1 MLKKN
6 CIYSSIQELNLK
18 EKELLLL
25 LVKKGQLEFTP
36 IEISREIGV
45 TNRTVINR
53 LYKLE
58 KYSFVEPVLVKE
70 RIRSY
75 KLTELTNNNSGLI
88 EECIQG
94 NTDTDVI
101 VTKRTIIKGSAKS
114 ILEELIL
121 EGYSGRRLL
130 EEFSRRI
137 DSYSFDIKSILSKA
151 KEELKDVN
159 FGEETSYERIPESN
173 DKEYKRSIW
182 DAAIG
187 LQAVDGLKPS
197 KYLRNLA
204 EENIAGQ
211 KTYDEVNKELIKE
224 YGAGKTRQKEADIVA
239 LRIAQILETSDFI
252 MSPAL
257 LLSIHEYLFDGIL
270 EDESI
275 GKFRKYNIRKKETIL
290 LGDSVRY
297 ADQLIIKPQLNQIFD
312 DERSYSYSYPMNEN
326 DIDHLSGFTSKLWQT
341 HPFAEGNTRTTA
353 VFIELYLKSLGY
365 EVNNEPFKFNSDYYR
380 NALVRSCYESSAYNS
395 EPTNK
400 FLNLFYMNLLN
411 ASDNK
416 LDSFDLFIRNGDE

>member
-6 CIYSSIQELNLK
+6 SIYSSIQELNLK

-101 VTKRTIIKGSAKS
+101 VTKRTIIKGSAES

-326 DIDHLSGFTSKLWQT
+326 DIDHLSVFTSKLWQT

-365 EVNNEPFKFNSDYYR
+365 EVNNEPFKFNCS
-380 NALVRSCYESSAYNS
+380 
-395 EPTNK
+395 
-400 FLNLFYMNLLN
+400 
-411 ASDNK
+411 
-416 LDSFDLFIRNGDE
+416 